1 MAAVTFT
8 ADGCVNNNKFRKCIP
23 RRELHVTPLQRVRGL
38 LIHKLFIVSSAL
50 YERLRHVPRLIKNVQ
65 SSLYG

>member
-23 RRELHVTPLQRVRGL
+23 RRELHVTRY
-38 LIHKLFIVSSAL
+38 KESEAL
-50 YERLRHVPRLIKNVQ
+50 
-65 SSLYG
+65 